1 MKPLTNDELRDE
13 LKANGIEPGPITP
26 ATREVYERKLQRII
40 NDGKSGPKD
49 KPASRPSQAGRNE
62 ALKME
67 EIPIRPAPR
76 ISIGRTAVVNPSRFA
91 PPASTYA
98 SDYRDRSLNE
108 SQENPGHTP
117 TPGLRSPL
125 KTVNGDELYSSPP
138 SGESDLHYRP
148 KCSSLT
154 YQQRGPYSS
163 TPRQSLFRDD
173 RNTPSQSSDRS
184 FWASWLQRSSINS
197 DVMSDEGNL
206 TADEIVYRAPPYSS
220 RPRMDGETV
229 DRSFSSRILG
239 HSIGS
244 QVPNVI
250 LFCGIILIVVIASS
264 YLLLKDKHSNVGKIA
279 EIQKIVCH
287 SGDVGDYSVSTEVS
301 GHQCISSQDLP
312 TVLKIAHT
320 LFDILSR
327 FAGEHICGD
336 SVESARMEVGTARRL
351 VKNVVSSL
359 SSGSVSVHQVD
370 SLWDNVLILITV
382 VGRKHLDVV
391 AYDMDGQTPLNF
403 HDVNELESLRPYIPG
418 KCRIRLLFASVLHFL
433 RNLLWLI
440 IILTAVG
447 GFCYVVYR
455 AKQSQLNRAKCRT
468 KRVQE
473 IVREVSRILQQQMER
488 SQANR
493 SESPHVPVTVL
504 KDTLRQMNPDLE
516 ELWSEVEQY
525 VHLVERNIAVGDW
538 RGLGET
544 WQWHAGSGWQGSG
557 KPLSVSTLP
566 LHPSFSNPRLLGDVS
581 GYHPHPTTVDNW
593 YWRWGQTVSDN
604 SQRLPFKVPPTQ
616 CLKIRNMFK
625 ADSPDTNPLRLK
637 RELLHRI
644 NGCGDILHIG
654 FDSVEGQ
661 GLVYIKCA
669 SPAVAGR
676 VFEAINANYFDGH
689 MLTVKFLRPVKYH
702 LRFPDASNIYVP
714 LNAAD
719 LEL

>member
-1 MKPLTNDELRDE
+1 MRPLTNDELRNE

-40 NDGKSGPKD
+40 NDGKSGSKD
-49 KPASRPSQAGRNE
+49 KSVSRPSQAGRTE

-67 EIPIRPAPR
+67 EIPVRPAPR

-91 PPASTYA
+91 PPASTYV

-148 KCSSLT
+148 KSSSLT

-184 FWASWLQRSSINS
+184 FWASWLQRSNINS

-206 TADEIVYRAPPYSS
+206 TTDEIVYRVPPYPS

-229 DRSFSSRILG
+229 DRSFSARILG
-239 HSIGS
+239 HSIGN

-250 LFCGIILIVVIASS
+250 LFCGIILIIVITSS
-264 YLLLKDKHSNVGKIA
+264 YLLLKDKHSNVGRIA
-279 EIQKIVCH
+279 DIQKIVCH
-287 SGDVGDYSVSTEVS
+287 PEENSLGTEVS
-301 GHQCISSQDLP
+301 EYQCVSSQNLP

-336 SVESARMEVGTARRL
+336 SVESARMEVETAKRL

-359 SSGSVSVHQVD
+359 SSGSVLVPQVD
-370 SLWDNVLILITV
+370 SLWDNVLILITA

-391 AYDMDGQTPLNF
+391 AYDIDGQTPLSF

-418 KCRIRLLFASVLHFL
+418 KCRIRLLFASILHFL
-433 RNLLWLI
+433 QNLLWLI

-447 GFCYVVYR
+447 VFCYVVYR

-473 IVREVSRILQQQMER
+473 IVREVSCILQQQMER

-493 SESPHVPVTVL
+493 SESPHVPVTLL

-566 LHPSFSNPRLLGDVS
+566 LHPSFSNPRLLGDFS

-593 YWRWGQTVSDN
+593 YWRWGQSLN
-604 SQRLPFKVPPTQ
+604 YPPPH
-616 CLKIRNMFK
+616 C
-625 ADSPDTNPLRLK
+625 SSS
-637 RELLHRI
+637 H
-644 NGCGDILHIG
+644 
-654 FDSVEGQ
+654 SS
-661 GLVYIKCA
+661 Y
-669 SPAVAGR
+669 S
-676 VFEAINANYFDGH
+676 
-689 MLTVKFLRPVKYH
+689 
-702 LRFPDASNIYVP
+702 S
-714 LNAAD
+714 
-719 LEL
+719 